1 MLPPWHAAAMLAI
14 ESQTVI
20 ALRLVALA
28 AGGASARAEAERMIT
43 EKIGAAVEAAD
54 TLLTGGTPDAVI
66 ARYREHVR
74 ANADRLSGNAAAR
87 D

>member
-1 MLPPWHAAAMLAI
+1 MFGPWYAATLLAI

-20 ALRLVALA
+20 ALRLATIA
-28 AGGASARAEAERMIT
+28 AGGAAARHETERMIS

-66 ARYREHVR
+66 ARYREHVQ
-74 ANADRLSGNAAAR
+74 ANAARLRAAEVS
-87 D
+87 